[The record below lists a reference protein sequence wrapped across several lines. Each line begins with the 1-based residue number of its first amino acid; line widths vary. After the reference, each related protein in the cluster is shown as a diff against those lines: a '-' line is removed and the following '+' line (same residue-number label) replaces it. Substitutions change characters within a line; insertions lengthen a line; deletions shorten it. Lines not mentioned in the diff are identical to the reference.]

1 MTIEVSIN
9 GKKDFFYLALEDR
22 LIRAGASIVDF
33 PSYKTIKIGIDTD
46 DDSDI
51 MIVPGLNTNTRSRVI
66 ISIYDLLIP
75 NGKNKWGSNI
85 IYEWLEYVKND
96 NQPPFN
102 TEEAH
107 YWVNI
112 RDAVEA
118 IVMLLLSDTFNDIN
132 GHLHLCGRR
141 AWFNDSVFE
150 ELEMLWLRYTNTIN
164 YSHTVESLSRIP
176 NPVKENRIN
185 NRLRPD
191 LTFLN
196 KVMLRAGGDGWH
208 PPTPLRTGLMELLAQ
223 NL

>member
-33 PSYKTIKIGIDTD
+33 PSHKTIKIGIDTD

-85 IYEWLEYVKND
+85 IYEMLEYIKND
-96 NQPPFN
+96 NSPSFN
-102 TEEAH
+102 AEEAY

-118 IVMLLLSDTFNDIN
+118 IVMLLLSDIFNDIN

-141 AWFNDSVFE
+141 AWFNDYVFE
-150 ELEMLWLRYTNTIN
+150 ELEMLWLRYTNSIN
-164 YSHTVESLSRIP
+164 YSHTVESLSKIP
-176 NPVKENRIN
+176 NPVKGNRIN
-185 NRLRPD
+185 NRVRPD
-191 LTFLN
+191 LDLLN
-196 KVMLRAGGDGWH
+196 KMMLRAGGDGWH